1 MNFSEV
7 FTSELFTAGIFTSEL
22 FTLWVFTSD
31 SVEVVVELVVS
42 YAFKVFYV
50 VDNCDFCQLDPFPAR
65 IKNQEQRQRN

>member
-1 MNFSEV
+1 MNVSEV
-7 FTSELFTAGIFTSEL
+7 FTSGIFTSE
-22 FTLWVFTSD
+22 VFTSD

-65 IKNQEQRQRN
+65 ITNQEQRQRN